1 MTKPIDP
8 PYFDPITLL
17 AEWRQ
22 LATQYDGTE
31 EGERF
36 LRLISS
42 LEQDPFEARCGAAE
56 DEEEKAVKV
65 QELAANL

>member
-42 LEQDPFEARCGAAE
+42 LEQDHSKPDVVPLRMR
-56 DEEEKAVKV
+56 KRKR
-65 QELAANL
+65 